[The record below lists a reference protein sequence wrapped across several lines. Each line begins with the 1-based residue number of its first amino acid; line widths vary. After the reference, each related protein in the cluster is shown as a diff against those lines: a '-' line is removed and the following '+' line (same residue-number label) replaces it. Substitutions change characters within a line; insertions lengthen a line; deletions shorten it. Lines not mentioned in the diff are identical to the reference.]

1 MPHLIVHC
9 RCCASQL
16 RIETQPA
23 LTANTNPTHL
33 YTCDNPFCAM
43 SRQTIDER
51 DYATVD
57 LNRYV
62 VSRAVAGAG
71 QVSR

>member
-1 MPHLIVHC
+1 
-9 RCCASQL
+9 
-16 RIETQPA
+16 
-23 LTANTNPTHL
+23 
-33 YTCDNPFCAM
+33 M